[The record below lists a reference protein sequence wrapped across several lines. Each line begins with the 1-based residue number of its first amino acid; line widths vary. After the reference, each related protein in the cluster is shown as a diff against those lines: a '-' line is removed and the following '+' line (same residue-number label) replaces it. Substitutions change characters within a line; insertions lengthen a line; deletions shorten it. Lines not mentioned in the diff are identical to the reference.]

1 MSAVAS
7 LIFTSSLYLSLWC
20 PGVALEL
27 SLDVQVNELVI
38 VPYRCV
44 KIPEA

>member
-7 LIFTSSLYLSLWC
+7 LIFTSSLYFSLWC
-20 PGVALEL
+20 PGVPLGL
-27 SLDVQVNELVI
+27 SLNVQVNELVI

>member
-7 LIFTSSLYLSLWC
+7 RIFTSSLYVSLWC
-20 PGVALEL
+20 LGVALGL
-27 SLDVQVNELVI
+27 FLNVQVNELVI

-44 KIPEA
+44 KIFEA